1 MEDPDSAAIGLAG
14 VAAGRLDRGSA
25 ASSMLDAVAFRF
37 LLDLTAFGSD
47 CRVGGTCESS
57 GD

>member
-14 VAAGRLDRGSA
+14 VAAGRLDRGS
-25 ASSMLDAVAFRF
+25 SILDAVAFRF